1 MEEWKKYK
9 TNDIN
14 DMDAIII
21 FFIIGGICD

>member
-14 DMDAIII
+14 DMDVIII